1 MSVDALQLTQ
11 IPTVHVGMLVH
22 RPPHEAFQAFVDP
35 AVTTRFWFTNSSGKM
50 APGADLRW
58 DWEMYG
64 VSTKV
69 SVKEVEADRRIRFG
83 WGDDK
88 PTTVELRFTPWGDG
102 ATYVEVTEAG
112 LNGHSGD
119 EVLARVADSTGGFTI
134 VLCALKALLE
144 HGLVL
149 TVVRD
154 AHPQGSPALRHVRIT
169 ATKPR

>member
-1 MSVDALQLTQ
+1 MIMSVDALQLTQ

-22 RPPHEAFQAFVDP
+22 KPPDEAFQAFVNP
-35 AVTTRFWFTNSSGKM
+35 AITTKFWFTNSSGKM
-50 APGADLRW
+50 TPGADLRW

-64 VSTKV
+64 ASTKV
-69 SVKEVEADRRIRFG
+69 AVNEVEANRRIRFE

-112 LNGHSGD
+112 LNGDSGD

-154 AHPQGSPALRHVRIT
+154 AHPKGLQP
-169 ATKPR
+169 

>member
-1 MSVDALQLTQ
+1 MIMSMDALQLSQ
-11 IPTVHVGMLVH
+11 IPTVNVGMLV
-22 RPPHEAFQAFVDP
+22 RKPPAEAFQAFVDP
-35 AVTTRFWFTNSSGKM
+35 AITTKFWFTKSSGKM
-50 APGADLRW
+50 TPGADLRW

-64 VSTKV
+64 ASTRV
-69 SVKEVEADRRIRFG
+69 AVKEVQANRRIRFE

-88 PTTVELRFTPWGDG
+88 PTTVELGFTPWGDD

-112 LNGHSGD
+112 LNGDSGD
-119 EVLARVADSTGGFTI
+119 EVLARIADATGGFAI

-154 AHPQGSPALRHVRIT
+154 AHPKGLR
-169 ATKPR
+169 P